1 MVSSCLGVRFIVGA
15 DAGPPSSSHRSMP
28 AEVLWSVMVL
38 CGLLL
43 RHGSRER
50 GRKWVRL
57 GGRRVLGRPPG
68 AAVPAAIFLAG
79 HRCAA
84 VATQARLVAGARS
97 SLLPSRPGGRA
108 CPRLGAPPAAHGP
121 G

>member
-1 MVSSCLGVRFIVGA
+1 MVSSRLGAVIVGA

-68 AAVPAAIFLAG
+68 AAVPAAVFLAG

-84 VATQARLVAGARS
+84 VATQARLVAGGA
-97 SLLPSRPGGRA
+97 
-108 CPRLGAPPAAHGP
+108 RLGVPWRRGVGAGRSV
-121 G
+121 

>member
-28 AEVLWSVMVL
+28 AKVLWSVMVL

-43 RHGSRER
+43 RDGSRER

-68 AAVPAAIFLAG
+68 AAVPAAVFLAG

-84 VATQARLVAGARS
+84 VATQARLVAGAPGPLR
-97 SLLPSRPGGRA
+97 PSRPGGWGRPVILA
-108 CPRLGAPPAAHGP
+108 PAGAPR
-121 G
+121 